1 VTERID
7 DLLGAALRI
16 GTHAALEEWA
26 STGRPGLLLLRE
38 YLARTWDPPPAPGVH
53 ARDIL
58 DNAAAAAATIASAN
72 PVSKPNG

>member
-1 VTERID
+1 MTERID
-7 DLLGAALRI
+7 DLLSAALLI

-38 YLARTWDPPPAPGVH
+38 YLAGTWDPPPAPGVH

-58 DNAAAAAATIASAN
+58 DNAAAAAAAIASAN